1 MIFADIARE
10 KSGKLEKFLN
20 FCLTGWGIDYFHDDF
35 RNSDGTTRIL
45 ELWDQTLDRVFTAQE
60 INEALKKGSRREARQ
75 VVPSVD
81 SSGHGTAVA
90 GIAAGNGRESDGLY
104 RGVAFESQLLV
115 VKLGVTN
122 PLGFPRTTELMR
134 ALDYVVRRAAQL
146 GMPAAVNVSI
156 GNTYGSHDGTSL
168 LETYIDGISNY
179 GRNIIVIGAGNEGAS
194 GGHVSGGLSMG
205 GTANVELSVAPYE
218 TVSPVS

>member
-81 SSGHGTAVA
+81 SSGHGSAVA
-90 GIAAGNGRESDGLY
+90 GIAAGNGR
-104 RGVAFESQLLV
+104 
-115 VKLGVTN
+115 
-122 PLGFPRTTELMR
+122 
-134 ALDYVVRRAAQL
+134 
-146 GMPAAVNVSI
+146 
-156 GNTYGSHDGTSL
+156 
-168 LETYIDGISNY
+168 
-179 GRNIIVIGAGNEGAS
+179 
-194 GGHVSGGLSMG
+194 
-205 GTANVELSVAPYE
+205 
-218 TVSPVS
+218 